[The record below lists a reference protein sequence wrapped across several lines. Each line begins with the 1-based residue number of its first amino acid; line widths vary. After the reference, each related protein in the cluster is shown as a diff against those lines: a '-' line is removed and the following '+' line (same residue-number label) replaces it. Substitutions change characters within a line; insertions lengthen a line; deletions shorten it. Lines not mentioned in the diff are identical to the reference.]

1 MEGSKL
7 FVIFLLSTDAENF
20 KRDDKRGERHAYLVR
35 NSAKRLSSAILD
47 SFMVSKPMGCVFRC
61 ISQLKCYS
69 VNFAA
74 VSHDGRY
81 MCELLNVDKFQ
92 NSSMS
97 SAIDAL
103 KRLGATDPVQLNDRG
118 SFALAG
124 YAGVNKPQWN
134 TQKRA
139 NSGQGPS
146 EIFPQIAPSVSQ

>member
-7 FVIFLLSTDAENF
+7 FVIFLLSTDVSYGAENF

-61 ISQLKCYS
+61 ISQLECYS

-81 MCELLNVDKFQ
+81 MCELLNADKFQ
-92 NSSMS
+92 NSSNF
-97 SAIDAL
+97 L
-103 KRLGATDPVQLNDRG
+103 H
-118 SFALAG
+118 
-124 YAGVNKPQWN
+124 
-134 TQKRA
+134 
-139 NSGQGPS
+139 
-146 EIFPQIAPSVSQ
+146 SVSFDHYNMMVSAK